1 MIVETLNKHMARTE
15 FFVAFF
21 WYTEYVKRGGDNF
34 LAQAHMISDPQM
46 QHFLNIQK
54 IIHLKNYAK
63 KKLLLVKK
71 TGCDTRGQI
80 ACLFYPSM

>member
-1 MIVETLNKHMARTE
+1 MIVETSTWPE
-15 FFVAFF
+15 QSFCSFF
-21 WYTEYVKRGGDNF
+21 WYTEDVKRGGDNF

-63 KKLLLVKK
+63 KISCCWSKK
-71 TGCDTRGQI
+71 RAVI
-80 ACLFYPSM
+80 LEAK

>member
-1 MIVETLNKHMARTE
+1 MIVETSTWPE
-15 FFVAFF
+15 QSFCSFF
-21 WYTEYVKRGGDNF
+21 WYTEDVKRGGDNF

-71 TGCDTRGQI
+71 RAVI
-80 ACLFYPSM
+80 LEAK